1 VVNGT
6 MEEQDRIKKAIQGD
20 ERALAHL
27 LHEHYSFLMKY
38 LLKVTMNPNL
48 AEDLTQETMLKCIEK
63 IHLYNGRS
71 KFSSWLITIATRLY
85 IDGMRRTQTERKWR
99 KQQEQPLRLMQ
110 WQVGQAQEQWADILD
125 AMTSISYEVRLA
137 VLLKHYYGYSYEEI
151 AEFLNVP
158 TGTVKSRIF
167 NGLRHIRKELN
178 ENEQSAN

>member
-1 VVNGT
+1 
-6 MEEQDRIKKAIQGD
+6 MEEQDRIQKAIRGD
-20 ERALAHL
+20 EQALAFL

-38 LLKVTMNPNL
+38 LIKVTMNPIL

-63 IHLYNGRS
+63 IHLYNGKS

-125 AMTSISYEVRLA
+125 AMTSISYEIRLPI
-137 VLLKHYYGYSYEEI
+137 LLKHYYGYSYEEI

-158 TGTVKSRIF
+158 IGTVKSRIF
-167 NGLRHIRKELN
+167 NGLRQIRKEMY